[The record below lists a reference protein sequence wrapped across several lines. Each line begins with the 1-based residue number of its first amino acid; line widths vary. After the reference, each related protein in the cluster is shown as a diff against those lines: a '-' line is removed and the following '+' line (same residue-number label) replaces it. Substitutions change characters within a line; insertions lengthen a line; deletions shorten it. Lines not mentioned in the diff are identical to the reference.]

1 MCALFVA
8 VVVVRLHCCS
18 SFFFT
23 TSDEYSYSDFFLL
36 VSFYFLVNVLSPLHH
51 IVNSDLMLYCL
62 VWWCFFFFF
71 FPLVFRFFVL
81 FALSY
86 LSKNNN
92 DVYHYWILPVA
103 KVAPA
108 TPPSYSGICYS
119 DTCFNINIQKVAKK
133 CTNEGRKNVTS
144 HTHTKKNNKTEQ
156 LETIYHWNANGNPKH
171 LNRYDM
177 VFDVDFLECLV
188 SIPVIRVID
197 FIHCFVIVDI
207 LIFHFVSIWAPI
219 YEPLAKNWLYSSI
232 RSCCS
237 VGVLFFCF
245 FFSFFV
251 LLE

>member
-1 MCALFVA
+1 MYFFVFVSVFARTQIIAISRWCVFNHFCWQRHLPSANKEAKLFNWTQLLVITRSDASCFSLIQHKDHKKLCVRAFCDCCCCAFALLLF
-8 VVVVRLHCCS
+8 
-18 SFFFT
+18 FFFT

-108 TPPSYSGICYS
+108 TPPS
-119 DTCFNINIQKVAKK
+119 
-133 CTNEGRKNVTS
+133 
-144 HTHTKKNNKTEQ
+144 
-156 LETIYHWNANGNPKH
+156 
-171 LNRYDM
+171 
-177 VFDVDFLECLV
+177 
-188 SIPVIRVID
+188 
-197 FIHCFVIVDI
+197 
-207 LIFHFVSIWAPI
+207 
-219 YEPLAKNWLYSSI
+219 
-232 RSCCS
+232 
-237 VGVLFFCF
+237 
-245 FFSFFV
+245 
-251 LLE
+251 